1 MKQLHLFFL
10 LVLCSLPGFAEKPVL
25 GSVINHDFTPQLME
39 QRSAQGFVHPGIL
52 LSATD
57 MNHIRQMVREG
68 REPWATAFDRFRTA
82 TKALK
87 TYQILNRKA
96 DGTPKFPVMS
106 EGYGQYDARRDA
118 DAAYAQSILW
128 YITGDT
134 DYRDKVL
141 EILRLWYTS
150 VKHPSTDILTAG
162 MAMQKFCF
170 AAEIMRY
177 ATGSGWTEADIKGF
191 SRFLRVMLPSNDRPT
206 AFMNQGSIGTMGY
219 MASGVFLDDKEIYGN
234 AIDRTTVGSQS
245 AQPVRDYSIK
255 RQIKEVTDSVTKKKG
270 VILVEMGRD
279 QAHAQGDIGAL
290 GSLART
296 AWVQGTRVNEHGQIV
311 TDGSGTSVFGFLDNR
326 LLKGAAIVGRYNFGY
341 DDVFYPAR
349 FSGEFRGQEFA
360 SKVSPAYRG
369 QLHPVYELIYNHYR
383 YQAGIS
389 DSDSDLRMV
398 KRIVDFYTP
407 EVGNEDF
414 PGDGTLLFTP
424 RERELSVS
432 PKGEPRAI
440 TLANYLQNTKGY
452 GRIQAETFLGSKG
465 NIGLDLKKQNFGN
478 GDVGY
483 RPVMD
488 HEGARRIIS
497 EVKDKFY
504 VWYKDIDF
512 GPIPVNRMI
521 MRTAASIG
529 CKMDVIL
536 LDKVKNLDL
545 NQVTEDMMV
554 QGEKIATVQ
563 IPATGWWTY
572 FTNFSASLD
581 RKVSGKHHLALRFYG
596 SGHVYTL
603 QATMD
608 WFKFATSY
616 AGEPNPVTTARLIA
630 GKAPVRESYRL
641 MNNGAALLFADM
653 DTDSGIEWLDA
664 ELAST
669 SVGTIELRKGT
680 TKGELLAS
688 YQIASTDGQF
698 IRLQCPPSQK
708 SLLKGRADICL
719 SYQGEQP
726 LKLKTYRNK
735 SAALQF
741 DPVSARQI
749 TIVRSGEAILGNEYA
764 TVKALPE
771 GTSLNF
777 HEVNFMNTPETV
789 AFRVRTQGEVRLS
802 LNNITARDSIEET
815 PFLTVDLPDTKGQWQ
830 TVYADM
836 KQATKVLK
844 GACMLVMTFR
854 GASTMLDFAEMQFDP
869 LVETQPISETH
880 SGRVDVG
887 SGSLFYEEMGEGESV
902 IFVHGHSLTHRMWD
916 EQFAAFAKKY
926 RVIRYDLRGYGAS
939 SAQTEEF
946 QFTHVEDLVKLMD
959 ALHIEKAHIVG
970 LSLGGYIGADML
982 GWFPERIKSVVLASG
997 NVRQSPGPSEPM
1009 GPEEAKRRNAEI
1021 ATLKERGVSAMK
1033 REWFEG
1039 LMKSGGT
1046 QRERMR
1052 APLWKMVSEWDAWQ
1066 PLHKEVRVVAGKDAY
1081 VKLKARC
1088 PKVPVL
1094 VLEGRSP
1101 GNRFPEHP
1109 EILKFLPQGKMLVLD
1124 DCGHMLNME
1133 QPEAFNRAVLEFI
1146 EKND

>member
-1 MKQLHLFFL
+1 MKQLFLFL
-10 LVLCSLPGFAEKPVL
+10 LLLSTPVFASTFIA
-25 GSVINHDFTPQLME
+25 GSVIKHDFTPQLVE
-39 QRSAQGFVHPGIL
+39 QRSAEDFVHPGIL
-52 LSATD
+52 LSAAD

-68 REPWATAFDRFRTA
+68 REPWATAFNQFRVA

-150 VKHPSTDILTAG
+150 IKHPSTDILTAG

-177 ATGSGWTEADIKGF
+177 ATGSGWTEADTKAF
-191 SRFLRVMLPSNDRPT
+191 SSFLRVMLPSNDRPT

-219 MASGVFLDDKEIYGN
+219 MASGVFLDDKEIYAN
-234 AIDRTTVGSQS
+234 AIDRTTVGSQCT
-245 AQPVRDYSIK
+245 QPIRDYSIK
-255 RQIKEVTDSVTKKKG
+255 RQIKEVTDSVTGKKG

-279 QAHAQGDIGAL
+279 QGHAQGDIGAL

-296 AWVQGTRVNEHGQIV
+296 AWVQGTRVNEQGKIV
-311 TDGSGTSVFGFLDNR
+311 ADGSGTTVFGFLDNR

-341 DDVFYPAR
+341 DEVFYPAR
-349 FSGEFRGQEFA
+349 FSGEFKGQEFA

-383 YQAGIS
+383 YQAGAS
-389 DSDSDLRMV
+389 ENNPDLKMI

-407 EVGNEDF
+407 EAGHEDF

-432 PKGEPRAI
+432 PKGEPQSIA
-440 TLANYLQNTKGY
+440 LVDYLQNTKDY

-465 NIGLDLKKQNFGN
+465 NIGLDLKRQHFGN

-483 RPVMD
+483 RPIID

-497 EVKDKFY
+497 EVKEKFY

-512 GPIPVNRMI
+512 GTLPIDRMI

-545 NQVTEDMMV
+545 TQVTEEMLT

-572 FTNFSASLD
+572 FTNFSTQLN

-616 AGEPNPVTTARLIA
+616 AGEPNAAATARVIT
-630 GKAPVRESYRL
+630 GKAPVRDDYRL

-669 SVGTIELRKGT
+669 SPGTIELRKGT
-680 TKGELLAS
+680 DKGELLAM
-688 YQIASTDGQF
+688 YQIDSTNGQF
-698 IRLQCPPSQK
+698 TRLQCPSYQTN
-708 SLLKGRADICL
+708 SLKGRTDLCL
-719 SYQGEQP
+719 VYRGEQT

-735 SAALQF
+735 PTALQF
-741 DPVSARQI
+741 EPVTASWI
-749 TIVRSGEAILGNEYA
+749 TIVRSGEAVLGKEYA

-777 HEVNFMNTPETV
+777 HEVNFMNTPETI
-789 AFRVRTQGEVRLS
+789 AFRVRTQGEAHLS
-802 LNNITARDSIEET
+802 LNNITAKDSMEDA
-815 PFLTVDLPDTKGQWQ
+815 PFLTVDLPDTKGEWQ

-836 KQATKVLK
+836 KQATKLLK
-844 GACMLVMTFR
+844 GACMLVATFR
-854 GASTMLDFAEMQFDP
+854 GESTMLDFAGMQFDP
-869 LVETQPISETH
+869 LVETQPGEIH
-880 SGRVDVG
+880 SGRIEVG
-887 SGSLFYEEMGEGESV
+887 KGSLYYEEMGKGEPV

-916 EQFAAFAKKY
+916 EQFAAFAGKY
-926 RVIRYDLRGYGAS
+926 RAIRYDLRGYGAS
-939 SAQTEEF
+939 SPQTENE

-959 ALHIEKAHIVG
+959 VLHIKKAHIVG

-982 GWFPERIKSVVLASG
+982 GWFPERIQSVVLASG

-1009 GPEEAKRRNAEI
+1009 GKEEAQKRDAEI
-1021 ATLKERGVSAMK
+1021 AALKKKGVEVMK
-1033 REWFEG
+1033 REWLEG
-1039 LMKSGGT
+1039 LIKSGGT

-1052 APLWKMVSEWDAWQ
+1052 KPLTEMISAWDAWQ
-1066 PLHKEVRVVAGKDAY
+1066 PLHKEVRVVAGRDAY
-1081 VKLKARC
+1081 AKLKAKR
-1088 PKVPVL
+1088 PQVPALIV
-1094 VLEGRSP
+1094 EGRSP
-1101 GNRFPEHP
+1101 DNRFPEHP
-1109 EILKFLPQGKMLVLD
+1109 QILNYLPQGKMIVLN

-1133 QPEAFNRAVLEFI
+1133 QPEAFNKNVMAFI
-1146 EKND
+1146 EENK